1 MKPAKQQ
8 FGGDWTAEKLER
20 VRKYLIAYAT
30 IMNAQREKKRGFR
43 FAYIDAFAGTG
54 YTTPKQK
61 RDDFAPFFEGARS
74 SDAQRF
80 IDGSARIALKVEPR
94 FDRYI
99 FIEHNAVRFAELS
112 KLKKEFV
119 ELQDRI
125 QLVNADA
132 NTYLGDL
139 CLNRNWKNHRAVLFL
154 DPFGMQATWN
164 TIAAIAKT
172 EAIDLWLLFP
182 LGTGANRLLKR
193 DGKIPASWRARL
205 DATFGASDWYDAF
218 YQKVEYN
225 ELFSGQPTVETYKQ
239 ANFETISAYF
249 LKRLESV
256 FPHVAKRPLPL
267 FNSANCPLYLLCF
280 AAGNPGSGG
289 KTGLKIAQD
298 ILKPNF

>member
-1 MKPAKQQ
+1 MSATSQQ

-20 VRKYLIAYAT
+20 VRKYLVAYAK
-30 IMNAQREKKRGFR
+30 IMSAQREKKRGFR

-54 YTTPKQK
+54 YNTPKQTN
-61 RDDFAPFFEGARS
+61 DDFAPFFEGARS
-74 SDAQRF
+74 LDSQRF

-94 FDRYI
+94 FDSYI
-99 FIEHNAVRFAELS
+99 FIEQNATRFAELS
-112 KLKKEFV
+112 KLKEEFA
-119 ELQDRI
+119 ELHERI

-132 NTYLGDL
+132 NTYLNDL
-139 CLNRNWKNHRAVLFL
+139 CLNRNWRSHRAVLFL
-154 DPFGMQATWN
+154 DPFGMQVTWD
-164 TIAAIAKT
+164 TIASIAKT

-205 DATFGASDWYDAF
+205 DATFGSSDWYDAF
-218 YQKVEYN
+218 YHNVEYYDLLG
-225 ELFSGQPTVETYKQ
+225 EGTVTESHKQ
-239 ANFETISAYF
+239 ANFNTISEFF
-249 LKRLESV
+249 LKRLGTV
-256 FPHVAKRPLPL
+256 FPHVAKHPLSL

-298 ILKPNF
+298 ILNP